1 MARQCSLPRL
11 PAAESTQAKL
21 WADHRGARTI
31 NGDRTLLCKEDGV
44 YQACGWPICGSSQ
57 ICYNEQYPLACI
69 VVVVKGKEN
78 EVIELDYKQR
88 VKRLISELTINYHYA
103 DFVNAAIDF
112 IDDLAKTTKIYQ
124 LTCDISEDA
133 VRCLEGRNETR
144 PIDRKEGRSMKKMK
158 EFILREVADEYILIP
173 TGKTTEEFNGIISLT
188 ETAAFIY
195 NHIEEADSFEALIN
209 MITSEYNVDKETA
222 AKDAYVF
229 INHMISTGLVDLT
242 DREKNW

>member
-1 MARQCSLPRL
+1 
-11 PAAESTQAKL
+11 
-21 WADHRGARTI
+21 
-31 NGDRTLLCKEDGV
+31 
-44 YQACGWPICGSSQ
+44 
-57 ICYNEQYPLACI
+57 
-69 VVVVKGKEN
+69 
-78 EVIELDYKQR
+78 
-88 VKRLISELTINYHYA
+88 
-103 DFVNAAIDF
+103 
-112 IDDLAKTTKIYQ
+112 
-124 LTCDISEDA
+124 
-133 VRCLEGRNETR
+133 
-144 PIDRKEGRSMKKMK
+144 MKKMK

-173 TGKTTEEFNGIISLT
+173 TEEFNGIISLT